1 MLPLAAW
8 LLLCTGNAERCC
20 NRLNIHRGYLAAGS
34 LFFLFAAQLEN
45 TLFSCLKVNYGA
57 LFLLVVAVAVAIS
70 HKNERLIAVLF
81 AVFSGLV
88 AFLALRYAYDAE
100 SPALVVAV
108 PALFCA
114 FFLLQDA
121 KSQMLLVL
129 LAPMFYGACLALEEA
144 CMFGRFSLTI
154 GTQTQLEALSLGVV
168 LLPILWLIDSV
179 FRRALAKARRGRTA
193 G

>member
-34 LFFLFAAQLEN
+34 LFFLFASQLES
-45 TLFSCLKVNYGA
+45 TLLDCIKVNYGA
-57 LFLLVVAVAVAIS
+57 LFLFAVAVAVAAC

-81 AVFSGLV
+81 SVFSGLV
-88 AFLALRYAYDAE
+88 AFLALRYAYDAKT
-100 SPALVVAV
+100 PAFIVAA

-114 FFLLQDA
+114 FFLMQDA

-129 LAPMFYGACLALEEA
+129 LAPMFYGACLAIEEA
-144 CMFGRFSLTI
+144 CMFGRFALTI
-154 GTQTQLEALSLGVV
+154 GTQTQLEALTLGIV

-179 FRRALAKARRGRTA
+179 FRRALAKVRRGRTA